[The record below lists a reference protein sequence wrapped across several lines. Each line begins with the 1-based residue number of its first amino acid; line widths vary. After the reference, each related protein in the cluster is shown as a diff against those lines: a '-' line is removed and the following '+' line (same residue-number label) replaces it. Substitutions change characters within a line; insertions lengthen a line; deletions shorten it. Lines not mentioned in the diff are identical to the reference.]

1 MPAATSAYGNYQPS
15 AVDPFPI
22 ESVLAK
28 IVGENNPAEAS
39 NLLTVYQ
46 QQNAAQK
53 GNYEYAAQQQ
63 HDFAQQQ
70 LHQQLLD
77 SYMKYG
83 LEALKVPGGA
93 PLLSKLTGGA
103 ALGGFD
109 PTDIETNLRAQQAAG
124 TFEKAGIGAYNAAQ
138 GGYHTNLPA
147 LTATTGGMIDAE
159 QTPLSTINTQIREQG
174 ANARAAG
181 KGQGIATEGFDTTDE
196 YGLKTHHTVGKN
208 VTPEQLRQ
216 FKEQQLG
223 LKPIEPGRKPQPL
236 PGRTSAQPDAGVL
249 NGPITDDGGGASD
262 NGAPPVT
269 QPGNKLPPPP
279 PFVTGLQPKPAATPA
294 QAPVSGRVSPQNE
307 AARVRVIQDAFL
319 ANANNPE
326 WKRQP
331 GYAQV
336 VAGMKTNGGRP
347 QVIIENG
354 QPHFVGADGQ
364 RY

>member
-1 MPAATSAYGNYQPS
+1 MPATTSTYGNYQPS

-159 QTPLSTINTQIREQG
+159 QTPLSTTNTIIRGQFG
-174 ANARAAG
+174 AANAGQKGPSEAYQVEGPRG
-181 KGQGIATEGFDTTDE
+181 KYNLSYPRTWTQQQIDE
-196 YGLKTHHTVGKN
+196 DLERRGVPK
-208 VTPEQLRQ
+208 
-216 FKEQQLG
+216 
-223 LKPIEPGRKPQPL
+223 IEPGPRPNKLPMGPQAGGPS
-236 PGRTSAQPDAGVL
+236 TQTDAGVL

-294 QAPVSGRVSPQNE
+294 QAPVSGRASPQNE